1 MLFEQLN
8 TGHMQPSSYLTFAI
22 CRWQMSSTEREMT
35 QSPWTQD
42 KYNRTVWTAEQ
53 STVEQWTVNISKTNA
68 KKQDTAVVKLSYH
81 V

>member
-35 QSPWTQD
+35 QSP
-42 KYNRTVWTAEQ
+42 
-53 STVEQWTVNISKTNA
+53 
-68 KKQDTAVVKLSYH
+68 
-81 V
+81 